1 MPRVES
7 VVIAWFPIHSSLP
20 TPDDFDPFAQI
31 DPPSTAPYP
40 RVRISGSITA
50 IPYKDSERRAFNARA
65 GGSSNFFRQIW
76 SPSSSLLK

>member
-50 IPYKDSERRAFNARA
+50 IPYKDSEGRAFNALEDHPT
-65 GGSSNFFRQIW
+65 FFAKFGPLHR
-76 SPSSSLLK
+76 LY